1 MKIRAAAR
9 EYLIDIE
16 VRKFTAKTI
25 RSYKNNLNLF
35 VRYCNEIE
43 GIDQMED
50 VSLAVVRNFSRYMSS
65 KGKKGSY
72 INGLLKVAKRI
83 YKAMTA
89 RGLSSALLSSVR
101 KSTPLQT
108 TENTL
113 FVLFL
118 KYENKFTN
126 MFTNALTFTN
136 TNDIIRTD

>member
-50 VSLAVVRNFSRYMSS
+50 VSLAVVRNFSRYS
-65 KGKKGSY
+65 KTKKCLDVHGRHPEPVQRDDCRVHGK
-72 INGLLKVAKRI
+72 R
-83 YKAMTA
+83 
-89 RGLSSALLSSVR
+89 
-101 KSTPLQT
+101 P
-108 TENTL
+108 
-113 FVLFL
+113 
-118 KYENKFTN
+118 
-126 MFTNALTFTN
+126 
-136 TNDIIRTD
+136 